1 MYDFD
6 QHAHR
11 HTELTD
17 AVVTVQQLGRF
28 GLSRRA
34 RTRIDYALVYVS
46 AQGAYEPFMPPDR
59 PGTTRRFTA
68 VYEVDTGIHPLSAE
82 VRLPSDND
90 AHEFELSVELTWQV
104 VDPALY
110 VRSGC
115 RDVPRLLIGELE
127 QAARP
132 VARCF
137 PISSSAAAEE
147 SLLGRVGEGKPL
159 GEGAGLR
166 TDWTVR
172 LRRDPANIEHERML
186 QNARHQME
194 LQGYEAQRI
203 AFYQHHL
210 AQGGIQAWAL
220 HLARHPQ
227 DTKLAL
233 DSMQKNQL
241 DLLASR
247 LEQVKALLG
256 KDGAEAHE
264 LRTTRQLMFEQI
276 NEALAAG
283 PRDPSP
289 DEAPS
294 DPPPGYGRRPFPP
307 TGPKVRP

>member
-11 HTELTD
+11 NTELTD

-34 RTRIDYALVYVS
+34 RTRIDHALVYVS
-46 AQGAYEPFMPPDR
+46 AQGTYEPFMPPER

-68 VYEVDTGIHPLSAE
+68 VYEVDTGVHPLRAE
-82 VRLPSDND
+82 FALPSDND
-90 AHEFELSVELTWQV
+90 AHEFEVAVELTWQV
-104 VDPALY
+104 VDPARY

-115 RDVPRLLIGELE
+115 RDVPRLLSAELE
-127 QAARP
+127 RAARP
-132 VARCF
+132 VARRF
-137 PISSSAAAEE
+137 PISCSAAAEE
-147 SLLGRVGEGKPL
+147 ALLFEVGHGKPL
-159 GEGAGLR
+159 GEDAGLR

-172 LRRDPANIEHERML
+172 LRRDPANTEHEREL
-186 QNARHQME
+186 QQARHRME

-210 AQGGIQAWAL
+210 AQGGVQAWAL
-220 HLARHPQ
+220 HLAQHPE
-227 DTKLAL
+227 DTRLAL

-256 KDGAEAHE
+256 KEGAEAHE
-264 LRTTRQLMFEQI
+264 LRATRQLMFDQI
-276 NEALAAG
+276 NEALAPG
-283 PRDPSP
+283 PHRPSS
-289 DEAPS
+289 EKAPS

-307 TGPKVRP
+307 AGPKAGS